1 LLVLSFRK
9 FLVFKYIINIYAYLH
24 LVHSNVNTISGNLCF
39 LQLPRIVFW
48 YWIICKDLLNRLPK
62 MMKVTNDFLQH
73 DKVRAISIKTVYQI
87 NNEMSFLIPI
97 SQLNIKKSYLQ
108 FGKQFTESLSR
119 AIKNDYLELIISHSN
134 LTVT

>member
-1 LLVLSFRK
+1 
-9 FLVFKYIINIYAYLH
+9 
-24 LVHSNVNTISGNLCF
+24 
-39 LQLPRIVFW
+39 
-48 YWIICKDLLNRLPK
+48 

-73 DKVRAISIKTVYQI
+73 DKVRAISINTVIQI
-87 NNEMSFLIPI
+87 NTEMSFLIPI

-134 LTVT
+134 LTVTQRVS